1 MTVPAWGWEA
11 SAAALLAVVVAEIV
25 LTARPGRGSF
35 TARSAITWVG
45 IYVSLAVIFGLGV
58 GITAGWVTAG
68 EFIAAVGQTV
78 GDRAG
83 FDAAVRTAARTLV
96 VAADPAKRLPLA
108 GMARLAPP
116 LEAPTILGGKAAD
129 VPLAQHG
136 FSALVQVRKGS
147 QVRRL
152 LFDTGI
158 TPDGCAGNLRRLG
171 QDPADIEAIVCSHGH
186 FDHTTGLSG
195 LIGRLGRANLP
206 VLIHPEFWARRRLAI
221 PGEPFELPTTSRRAL
236 EDAGFGII
244 EQRQPSFLYDRSV
257 LITGEVDRVTGFE
270 KGFPVHQAWRGQS
283 WEPDPL
289 ILDDQA
295 LIAHVAGRGLV
306 VLTGCGHAGIINIC
320 RYAQRLTGVEKLH
333 AVIGG
338 FHLAGPLFE
347 PVIGDTVSALEQLA
361 PEVIVPAHCTG
372 WKATHAIA
380 RRLPGAFIQNSVGT
394 TFHLTA
400 A

>member
-1 MTVPAWGWEA
+1 MCDGGNRAEVTPVEA
-11 SAAALLAVVVAEIV
+11 LPTSVEWKGEVLPLEPVDELSV
-25 LTARPGRGSF
+25 LTVCDNVMDILLPDTGPARRF
-35 TARSAITWVG
+35 
-45 IYVSLAVIFGLGV
+45 
-58 GITAGWVTAG
+58 
-68 EFIAAVGQTV
+68 
-78 GDRAG
+78 
-83 FDAAVRTAARTLV
+83 
-96 VAADPAKRLPLA
+96 PLA
-108 GMARLAPP
+108 GMARLAPM
-116 LEAPTILGGKAAD
+116 LEAPAMVGGKASD

-136 FSALVQVRKGS
+136 FSALIEVRKAGR
-147 QVRRL
+147 VHRL

-158 TPDGCAGNLRRLG
+158 TPTGCADNLHRLG
-171 QDPADIEAIVCSHGH
+171 KDPADIEAIICSHGH

-195 LIGRLGRANLP
+195 LIERLGRAGVP
-206 VLIHPEFWARRRLAI
+206 VLIHPEFWARRRLAL

-244 EQRQPSFLYDRSV
+244 EQAQPSFLYDRSV

-270 KGFPVHQAWRGQS
+270 KGFPIHQAWRGAS

-320 RYAQRLTGVEKLH
+320 RYAQRLTGVDKLH

-338 FHLAGPLFE
+338 FHLSGPLFE
-347 PVIGDTVSALEQLA
+347 PIIEDTVSALEQLA

-372 WKATHAIA
+372 WQATHAIA

-400 A
+400 AAA